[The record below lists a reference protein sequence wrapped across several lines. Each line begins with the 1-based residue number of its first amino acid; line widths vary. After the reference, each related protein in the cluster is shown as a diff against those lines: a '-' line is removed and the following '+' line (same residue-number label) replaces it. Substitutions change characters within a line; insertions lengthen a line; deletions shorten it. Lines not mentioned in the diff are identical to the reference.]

1 MERLMILYKEGIG
14 VFNCKNSVLKEE
26 SYEFQTL
33 EEAYQ
38 LSIDIANKT
47 SNPNENLVICE
58 LLNNAIEHGNLG
70 ITYEEKT
77 YLIEKD
83 LFLDEV
89 SRRLKLKENKHK
101 HAEVHIKTCTEGGMI
116 VTISDQGKGFD
127 YNKYLSIDN
136 SRIFESHGRG
146 IAIANNLLRIQYLG
160 NGNQVAVYFP
170 N

>member
-1 MERLMILYKEGIG
+1 MERLMIFYQEGVR
-14 VFNCKNSVLKEE
+14 VFNCKNSIIKEE
-26 SYEFQTL
+26 IFKIQTL

-77 YLIEKD
+77 DLIEKD

-89 SRRLKLKENKHK
+89 SRRLELEENKHK
-101 HAEVHIKTCTEGGMI
+101 YAEVHIKTCIEGGMI

-127 YNKYLSIDN
+127 YNKYLSIDD
-136 SRIFESHGRG
+136 SRLFESHGRG
-146 IAIANNLLRIQYLG
+146 IAIANTILKIQYLDRG
-160 NGNQVAVYFP
+160 NKVMVHFSV
-170 N
+170 

>member
-1 MERLMILYKEGIG
+1 MERLMIFYKDGIR
-14 VFNCKNSVLKEE
+14 VFNCKESVLQEE
-26 SYEFQTL
+26 TFKIKTL

-70 ITYEEKT
+70 ITYEEKSN
-77 YLIEKD
+77 LIEKD

-89 SRRLKLKENKHK
+89 SRRLELDENKHK
-101 HAEVHIKTCTEGGMI
+101 HAEVHIKTCIEGGMI

-146 IAIANNLLRIQYLG
+146 IAIANNILRIQYIG
-160 NGNQVAVYFP
+160 KGNQVAVYFP
-170 N
+170 R